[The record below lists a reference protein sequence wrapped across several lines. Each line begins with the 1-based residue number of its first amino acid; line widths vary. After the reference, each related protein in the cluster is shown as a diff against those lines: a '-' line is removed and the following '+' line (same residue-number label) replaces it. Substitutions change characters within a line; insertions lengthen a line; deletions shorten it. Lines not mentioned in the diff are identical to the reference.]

1 MNKKIFIFLIISILV
16 SAMSFFAGRLTNQ
29 GITEEIA
36 VNIANSV
43 IEHKYGYTSYL
54 ERTLVEV
61 KKVDV
66 DNVPCYEVY
75 RYWDDDVQ
83 DGDCTVIIDKT
94 NGRVLSITIGG

>member
-1 MNKKIFIFLIISILV
+1 MNKKIFIFTIILILV
-16 SAMSFFAGRLTNQ
+16 SAVSFFIGRRTNQ

-36 VNIANSV
+36 VNIANSL
-43 IEHKYGYTSYL
+43 IEHKYGYTSYIDG
-54 ERTLVEV
+54 TLVEV
-61 KKVDV
+61 KKIDF